1 MPRLTIFALAALL
14 LATIPARA
22 EPPTAVVMLE
32 HAAAPVATFTVE
44 VASSPEERA
53 QGLMNR
59 EVLDPGRGMLFDYG
73 RPTMARMWMKNTLI
87 PLDMLFIDEDGVI
100 RHIHAEAKPHD
111 ETPIAAPVEVRW
123 VLEIAGGRAAQLKL
137 KEGDRMKMT
146 TPPAKPTAP

>member
-14 LATIPARA
+14 LGAVPARA

-44 VASSPEERA
+44 LATSPEERA

-59 EVLDPGRGMLFDYG
+59 EVLDPGHGMLFDYG
-73 RPTMARMWMKNTLI
+73 QPSTVRMWMKNTLI

-111 ETPIAAPVEVRW
+111 ETQIAAPVPVRW

-137 KEGDRMKMT
+137 QEGDRMKMT
-146 TPPAKPTAP
+146 KPPAKPAVP